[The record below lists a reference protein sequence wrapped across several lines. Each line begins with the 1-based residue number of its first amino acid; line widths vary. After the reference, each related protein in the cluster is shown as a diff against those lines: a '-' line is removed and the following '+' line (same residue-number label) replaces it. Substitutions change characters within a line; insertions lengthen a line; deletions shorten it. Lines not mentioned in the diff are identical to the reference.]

1 MESEVNNAC
10 QTRRSDRAP
19 TKTPKAAELGGAN
32 TQAENSE
39 NNADDITEIDTDAP
53 GAPRAKRTR
62 SITSTT
68 RGKGY
73 SLGKGKDATTKQTLA
88 SILEALEELKD
99 NNTDLRAAVGELTSE
114 LAYVKA
120 QLAETKQQLTEA
132 TKTISTLS
140 TIGSDTRTDG
150 SSPRSYASVLARS
163 AHPSSAASRSTSANT
178 NDVSSRNSSRP
189 GLTIDTRRAKDPISV
204 TPENASDIET
214 KIRSRI

>member
-10 QTRRSDRAP
+10 QTRRSDRGR

-39 NNADDITEIDTDAP
+39 NNADDITEIVTDAP
-53 GAPRAKRTR
+53 GAPRTKRTR

-68 RGKGY
+68 LGKGY

-120 QLAETKQQLTEA
+120 QLAETK
-132 TKTISTLS
+132 
-140 TIGSDTRTDG
+140 
-150 SSPRSYASVLARS
+150 
-163 AHPSSAASRSTSANT
+163 HN
-178 NDVSSRNSSRP
+178 
-189 GLTIDTRRAKDPISV
+189 
-204 TPENASDIET
+204 
-214 KIRSRI
+214 